1 MIILTQKNAFTNKIT
16 FTDQY
21 VKVLLLAQ
29 LCFFVSSYIFFA
41 DLSDFNWHHR
51 FCYFDMG
58 RKYANYFHPLQSTNG
73 CKPK

>member
-41 DLSDFNWHHR
+41 DLSDFN
-51 FCYFDMG
+51 
-58 RKYANYFHPLQSTNG
+58 
-73 CKPK
+73 